1 MFATTRW
8 SLVQAAG
15 GERSTPAREALG
27 VLCETYWF
35 PLYAFARHRGLSPEQ
50 AEDRTQSFFAFV
62 LEGNVISRADRQR
75 GRFRSVLL
83 KSLQNFLVTEQR
95 HDDAQKRGGGR
106 VIQSFD
112 VTQAESRYVHEPV
125 SHETPE
131 RLFDRQWALT
141 VLQTTLNKLR
151 AEYHAESR
159 GDLCESLEPHLHG
172 DENRLPYVELATR
185 FGLSEEAVK
194 SAAHRM
200 RRRYREL
207 LRAEVAETLTDPSEV
222 DDELRS
228 LMEAVA
234 TSSST

>member
-15 GERSTPAREALG
+15 GARETSAREALG
-27 VLCETYWF
+27 TLCETYWF

-75 GRFRSVLL
+75 GRFRSFLL
-83 KSLQNFLVTEQR
+83 KSLQNFLMSEQR

-112 VTQAESRYVHEPV
+112 VVQAESRYVHEPI

-141 VLQTTLNKLR
+141 ILQTTLDKLR
-151 AEYHAESR
+151 AEYRAESR
-159 GDLCESLEPHLHG
+159 SDLCESLEPHLHG
-172 DENRLPYVELATR
+172 DENRLPYVELAAR
-185 FGLSEEAVK
+185 FGLSEEAIK

-207 LRAEVAETLTDPSEV
+207 LRAEVAETLADPSDV

-234 TSSST
+234 T

>member
-15 GERSTPAREALG
+15 GERSTPAREALE

-75 GRFRSVLL
+75 GRFRSFLL
-83 KSLQNFLVTEQR
+83 KSLQNFLMTEQR

>member
-1 MFATTRW
+1 M
-8 SLVQAAG
+8 
-15 GERSTPAREALG
+15 
-27 VLCETYWF
+27 LCETYWF

-75 GRFRSVLL
+75 GRFRSFLL
-83 KSLQNFLVTEQR
+83 KSLQNFLMTEQR
-95 HDDAQKRGGGR
+95 HDDAQKRGGDR

-112 VTQAESRYVHEPV
+112 VTQAESRYVHEPIT
-125 SHETPE
+125 HETPE

-141 VLQTTLNKLR
+141 VLQTTLDKLR
-151 AEYHAESR
+151 AEYRAVSR

-185 FGLSEEAVK
+185 FGLSEEAIK

-228 LMEAVA
+228 LMTAVA
-234 TSSST
+234 T

>member
-27 VLCETYWF
+27 TLCETYWF

-50 AEDRTQSFFAFV
+50 AEDRTQSFFAFI
-62 LEGNVISRADRQR
+62 LEGDVISRADRQR
-75 GRFRSVLL
+75 GRFRSFLL
-83 KSLQNFLVTEQR
+83 KSLQNFLMTEQR

-106 VIQSFD
+106 VIQSLD
-112 VTQAESRYVHEPV
+112 IAQAESRYVHEPI

-131 RLFDRQWALT
+131 GLFDRQWALT
-141 VLQTTLNKLR
+141 VLQTTLAKLR
-151 AEYHAESR
+151 AEYLAEGR
-159 GDLCESLEPHLHG
+159 RELCELLEPHLHG
-172 DENRLPYVELATR
+172 DENRLPYIDLATR
-185 FGLSEEAVK
+185 FGLSEEAIK

-207 LRAEVAETLTDPSEV
+207 LRTEVAETLSDPNEV

-228 LMEAVA
+228 LMAAV
-234 TSSST
+234 TT